1 MKKNKKLFKSLAI
14 TTGVIILVA
23 ILVSIALYLIIINK
37 FVEERYGNLRLQ
49 PRLEKIVEET
59 SFFVDTSVLKNAPS
73 CSAQTVKNLV
83 YQVMLENYLTEGESE
98 VEWVA
103 VDGEDSAINV
113 IGKLYYPS
121 IDLSGIT
128 LERTDKDIKRNT
140 CSGNLMYVKQLRED
154 APPENRKV
162 VDTTYQCRIAYS
174 TQVALDSGN
183 IQVELLQKECSQGEP
198 ELEENDD

>member
-1 MKKNKKLFKSLAI
+1 MKNNKKVFKILAI
-14 TTGVIILVA
+14 TTGVIILVV
-23 ILVSIALYLIIINK
+23 IFIFITLYLITINK
-37 FVEERYGNLRLQ
+37 FVEERYGNLRLK
-49 PRLEKIVEET
+49 PRLEKIAEET
-59 SFFVDTSVLKNAPS
+59 GFFINTSVLKNAPS

-83 YQVMLENYLTEGESE
+83 YQVMLENYLIEGESE

-103 VDGEDSAINV
+103 VDGEDSAINI

-128 LERTDKDIKRNT
+128 LEDINNDIKRNT

-154 APPENRKV
+154 APPEHRRV
-162 VDTTYQCRIAYS
+162 VDTTYQCRIAYT